1 MASLF
6 LCQVPSNAGR
16 KEIPSVPKVRVC
28 VPGTGGRERKRVC
41 VYIRVRVCVWERV
54 GEEVAVREFSKMT
67 HAGVKS
73 NQVGKSSRSC
83 FTRGEFPRKVD
94 PG

>member
-28 VPGTGGRERKRVC
+28 VPRTAREREKES
-41 VYIRVRVCVWERV
+41 VRVHLSACVCGSVWER
-54 GEEVAVREFSKMT
+54 KWL
-67 HAGVKS
+67 
-73 NQVGKSSRSC
+73 
-83 FTRGEFPRKVD
+83 
-94 PG
+94 

>member
-28 VPGTGGRERKRVC
+28 VPGTGERERECACTLECVC
-41 VYIRVRVCVWERV
+41 ACLGLEGEKESVRVHQSACVCGSVWER
-54 GEEVAVREFSKMT
+54 KWL
-67 HAGVKS
+67 
-73 NQVGKSSRSC
+73 
-83 FTRGEFPRKVD
+83 
-94 PG
+94 